1 MGFFWKNHE
10 NGFTKTLLI
19 IFICMDRDT
28 LIKAI
33 ADQHMVEGIVCNIA
47 GSPVLGADMRDLCQ
61 EVYLALMEYDLGRLT
76 DLWESGAMR
85 FFIARIV
92 LNQWR
97 SVTSPFYAKIR
108 RFRRRSVEIEG
119 KEFGNE

>member
-1 MGFFWKNHE
+1 M
-10 NGFTKTLLI
+10 I
-19 IFICMDRDT
+19 IFIGMDRET
-28 LIKAI
+28 LMNAI
-33 ADQHMVEGIVCNIA
+33 AGQHMVEGIVCNIA

-108 RFRRRSVEIEG
+108 RFRRRAVDIDG
-119 KEFGNE
+119 KEFAYE